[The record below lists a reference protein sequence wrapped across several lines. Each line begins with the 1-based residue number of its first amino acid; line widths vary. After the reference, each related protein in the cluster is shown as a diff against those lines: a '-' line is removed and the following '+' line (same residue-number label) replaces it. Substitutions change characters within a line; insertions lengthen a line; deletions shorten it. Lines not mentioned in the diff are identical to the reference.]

1 MKILIA
7 VDMEG
12 ISGVTC
18 WEHVTPGHA
27 EYERF
32 RRIMTA
38 DVNAAI
44 QGAYAGGAKEIVVAD
59 GHWNSGNILIEE
71 LDPRAWLNSGTPSP
85 FSMVEGVQDG
95 VEGAMFVGYH
105 ARAGTANAI
114 LDHTWSSKCV
124 ANLWVNNLLMGESGL
139 NGAVCGHFNVP
150 VLLVSGDQ
158 SVCAEASEMLG
169 PLEMVVVKK
178 ASGRASAS
186 CLVRQVAQDLIRQ
199 AATKAVQRL
208 ANHQAPPPFR
218 LPTPIHVVVELFYSE
233 MADKA
238 ALLPGTKRVEGRKI
252 EFQAANMPEAYR
264 SFRAAIALARG

>member
-32 RRIMTA
+32 RRVMTA

-44 QGAYAGGAKEIVVAD
+44 QGAFTGGAKEVIVAD
-59 GHWNSGNILIEE
+59 GHWNSSNILIEE
-71 LDPRAWLNSGTPSP
+71 LDPRARLNSGTPSP

-95 VEGAMFVGYH
+95 VDGAMFVGYH

-124 ANLWVNNLLMGESGL
+124 ADLWVNDLLMGESGL
-139 NGAVCGHFNVP
+139 NGAVCGYFNVP

-169 PLEMVVVKK
+169 ALETVVVKK
-178 ASGRASAS
+178 ASGRSSAA
-186 CLVRQVAQDLIRQ
+186 CLTPQVAQDLIRQ
-199 AATKAVQRL
+199 AAMRAVQRL

-218 LPTPIHVVVELFYSE
+218 LPEPIHVVVELFYSE

-238 ALLPGTKRVEGRKI
+238 ALLPGAKRLDGRRI
-252 EFQAANMPEAYR
+252 EIHAADMVEAYR
-264 SFRAAIALARG
+264 SFRAAVALARG

>member
-32 RRIMTA
+32 RKVMTA
-38 DVNAAI
+38 EVNAAI
-44 QGAYAGGAKEIVVAD
+44 EGAYAGGAKEVLVAD

-71 LDPRAWLNSGTPSP
+71 LDRRARLNCGTPSP

-95 VEGAMFVGYH
+95 MDGAMFVGYH

-124 ANLWVNNLLMGESGL
+124 ANLWVNDLLMGESGL
-139 NGAVCGHFNVP
+139 NAAVCGHFNVP

-158 SVCAEASEMLG
+158 SLCAEASEMLG
-169 PLEMVVVKK
+169 TPETVVVKQ

-186 CLVRQVAQDLIRQ
+186 CLAPQVAQDLIRQ
-199 AATKAVQRL
+199 AAARAVQRL
-208 ANHQAPPPFR
+208 VHHLAPPPFR
-218 LPTPIHVVVELFYSE
+218 LPEPIHVVVELFYSE

-238 ALLPGTKRVEGRKI
+238 ALLPGAKRLDGRRVEI
-252 EFQAANMPEAYR
+252 YAASMPEAYR
-264 SFRAAIALARG
+264 SFRAAVALARG

>member
-1 MKILIA
+1 MRILIA
-7 VDMEG
+7 ADMEG

-32 RRIMTA
+32 RKVMTA
-38 DVNAAI
+38 EVNAAI
-44 QGAYAGGAKEIVVAD
+44 QGAFAGCAKEVVVSD

-71 LDPRAWLNSGTPSP
+71 LDPRARLNCGTPSP

-95 VEGAMFVGYH
+95 VDGAMFVGYH

-124 ANLWVNNLLMGESGL
+124 ANLWVNDLLMGESGL
-139 NGAVCGHFNVP
+139 NAAVCGHFNVP

-169 PLEMVVVKK
+169 PLETVVVKK

-186 CLVRQVAQDLIRQ
+186 CLALQAAQELIRQ
-199 AATKAVQRL
+199 TATKAVQRL
-208 ANHQAPPPFR
+208 ANHQAPLPFR
-218 LPTPIHVVVELFYSE
+218 LPEPIRVVVELFYSE

-238 ALLPGTKRVEGRKI
+238 ALLPGVKRLDGRRVEI
-252 EFQAANMPEAYR
+252 HAANMPEAYR
-264 SFRAAIALARG
+264 GFRAAVALARG

>member
-32 RRIMTA
+32 RRVMTA

-44 QGAYAGGAKEIVVAD
+44 QGAFTGGAKEVIVAD
-59 GHWNSGNILIEE
+59 GHWNSSNILIEE
-71 LDPRAWLNSGTPSP
+71 LDPRARLNSGTPSP

-95 VEGAMFVGYH
+95 VDGAMFVGYH

-124 ANLWVNNLLMGESGL
+124 ANLWVNDLLMGESGL
-139 NGAVCGHFNVP
+139 NGAVCGNFNVP

-158 SVCAEASEMLG
+158 SVCAEAAEMLG
-169 PLEMVVVKK
+169 PVETVVVKH
-178 ASGRASAS
+178 ATGRMAAE
-186 CLVRQVAQDLIRQ
+186 CLPPAKSQESIRQ
-199 AATKAVQRL
+199 AASRAVQRL
-208 ANHQAPPPFR
+208 AQGQAVPPFK
-218 LPTPIHVVVELFYSE
+218 LPVPIQVVVELFSAE

-238 ALLPGTKRVEGRKI
+238 ALLPGAKRLDGRRI
-252 EFQAANMPEAYR
+252 EILAVDMPEAYR
-264 SFRAAIALARG
+264 SFRAAVTLARS